1 MRRHTFLRRFLALA
15 AVLALVAA
23 ACKADTTTPETTEP
37 TGTEGPVGGSLVVG
51 AEQWPKCINLVV
63 TSCASLSWAA
73 QSVSYHLTPR
83 ALEIDLDGNFV
94 VGPLVTEVPSVE
106 NGGVTEDP
114 FTVTYHLNPDAVWD
128 DGSPITCEDWD
139 FTWRAFLNTKGTY
152 YKVGYDQIE
161 SIDCSDSLTAVLNF
175 KTTYADWPALFGGA
189 FEFVMEKAA
198 FPDADPE
205 KPDLSGDMV
214 NEIPF
219 SGGPWILESWSEQE
233 AVLVRNDSFW
243 VEDRIPLLDQVTMI
257 PIEDQAAEINALL
270 NREVVAI
277 NPQASDVSLID
288 QVAADPGVTAVGGTT
303 PYNDMMWFTNDKPPL
318 DDPVVREA
326 LLFALD
332 RQAVLDALIK
342 LNNPDAE
349 LVNCPQYIPGLGPWC
364 QPVFE
369 DVTYDPAHAIEL
381 LEGAGWD
388 CSGVPNAPC
397 EKDGQPLV
405 LTISANTGNTR
416 REAAQQIFKEAA
428 KPAGFEL
435 DIENYGSGV
444 YFGRVCPRGLVHVCD
459 YASAGT
465 PAGTILFAFGCDYLP
480 TEENE
485 YAGGNWNHYCNP
497 ENDALM
503 KELDAEVD
511 TAKRIELATQVQE
524 ILREDAVSLP
534 MYLLPSVMIW
544 RADTVGGPLDLYA
557 THVYSP
563 YFNMY
568 DWYAVEA

>member
-1 MRRHTFLRRFLALA
+1 MRRHTFLGRFLALA

-73 QSVSYHLTPR
+73 QSVSYHLT
-83 ALEIDLDGNFV
+83 
-94 VGPLVTEVPSVE
+94 
-106 NGGVTEDP
+106 
-114 FTVTYHLNPDAVWD
+114 PDAVWD

-243 VEDRIPLLDQVTMI
+243 VEDRIP
-257 PIEDQAAEINALL
+257 
-270 NREVVAI
+270 
-277 NPQASDVSLID
+277 
-288 QVAADPGVTAVGGTT
+288 
-303 PYNDMMWFTNDKPPL
+303 PL

-349 LVNCPQYIPGLGPWC
+349 LVNCPQYIPGLWPWC

-388 CSGVPNAPC
+388 CSGVPDAPC

-524 ILREDAVSLP
+524 ILREDAVSL
-534 MYLLPSVMIW
+534 
-544 RADTVGGPLDLYA
+544 
-557 THVYSP
+557 
-563 YFNMY
+563 
-568 DWYAVEA
+568 